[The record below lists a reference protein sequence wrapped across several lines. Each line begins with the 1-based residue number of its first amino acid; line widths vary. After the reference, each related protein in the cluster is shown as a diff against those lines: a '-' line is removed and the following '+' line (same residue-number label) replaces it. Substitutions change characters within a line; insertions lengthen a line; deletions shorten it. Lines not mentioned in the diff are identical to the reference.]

1 MNAFEKSLAS
11 MTNRL
16 QTLTATTEKKV
27 CDFNEKRV
35 KLIIVFEKHA
45 GCDF

>member
-1 MNAFEKSLAS
+1 MNAFEKSLAT

-27 CDFNEKRV
+27 CDILVIKSMSSDW
-35 KLIIVFEKHA
+35 L
-45 GCDF
+45 